1 MEQDTQ
7 KQLKEYRDSIDNIDA
22 ALVFLLSERF
32 KITHKVGVLKSE
44 NTLLPADKSREAQQ
58 VSRLRKLSKEADL
71 DPEFTEKML
80 NFIIAE
86 VISNHDLEVGDR
98 RSVIENGTLP
108 PCLLY
113 TSPRPRDATRSGMP
127 SSA

>member
-71 DPEFTEKML
+71 DPDFTEKIL

-86 VISNHDLEVGDR
+86 VISNHQ
-98 RSVIENGTLP
+98 N
-108 PCLLY
+108 LLD
-113 TSPRPRDATRSGMP
+113 SKMTR
-127 SSA
+127 

>member
-22 ALVFLLSERF
+22 AMIFLLSERF
-32 KITHKVGVLKSE
+32 KITHKVGVLKAE

-58 VSRLRKLSKEADL
+58 VSRLRKLSKEAGL
-71 DPEFTEKML
+71 DPDFTEKIL

-86 VISNHDLEVGDR
+86 VISNHQNL
-98 RSVIENGTLP
+98 
-108 PCLLY
+108 
-113 TSPRPRDATRSGMP
+113 RDSEETN
-127 SSA
+127 

>member
-22 ALVFLLSERF
+22 AMIFLLSERF

-71 DPEFTEKML
+71 DPDFTEKIL

-86 VISNHDLEVGDR
+86 VISNHQNL
-98 RSVIENGTLP
+98 
-108 PCLLY
+108 
-113 TSPRPRDATRSGMP
+113 RDSEETN
-127 SSA
+127 

>member
-32 KITHKVGVLKSE
+32 KITHKVGVLKAE
-44 NTLLPADKSREAQQ
+44 NTLLPADASREAQQ

-71 DPEFTEKML
+71 DPEFAEKML

-86 VISNHDLEVGDR
+86 VISNH
-98 RSVIENGTLP
+98 ENLRDSKK
-108 PCLLY
+108 
-113 TSPRPRDATRSGMP
+113 TS
-127 SSA
+127 

>member
-1 MEQDTQ
+1 MEQHTQ

-22 ALVFLLSERF
+22 AMIFLLSERF
-32 KITHKVGVLKSE
+32 KITHKVGVLKAE
-44 NTLLPADKSREAQQ
+44 NKLLPADKSREAQQ

-86 VISNHDLEVGDR
+86 VISNHEKIRD
-98 RSVIENGTLP
+98 SNN
-108 PCLLY
+108 
-113 TSPRPRDATRSGMP
+113 TS
-127 SSA
+127 

>member
-32 KITHKVGVLKSE
+32 KITHKVGILKAE
-44 NTLLPADKSREAQQ
+44 YTLLPADKSREAQQ

-71 DPEFTEKML
+71 DPEFAEKML
-80 NFIIAE
+80 DFIIAE
-86 VISNHDLEVGDR
+86 VISNH
-98 RSVIENGTLP
+98 ENLRDSKK
-108 PCLLY
+108 
-113 TSPRPRDATRSGMP
+113 TS
-127 SSA
+127 

>member
-22 ALVFLLSERF
+22 AMIFLLSERF

-44 NTLLPADKSREAQQ
+44 NTLLPADKSRESQQ
-58 VSRLRKLSKEADL
+58 VSRLRKLSKEAGL
-71 DPEFTEKML
+71 DPEFTEKIL

-86 VISNHDLEVGDR
+86 VISNH
-98 RSVIENGTLP
+98 ENLRDSKK
-108 PCLLY
+108 
-113 TSPRPRDATRSGMP
+113 TS
-127 SSA
+127 

>member
-71 DPEFTEKML
+71 DPKFTEKML

-86 VISNHDLEVGDR
+86 VISNHEKIRVSND
-98 RSVIENGTLP
+98 SNK
-108 PCLLY
+108 
-113 TSPRPRDATRSGMP
+113 TS
-127 SSA
+127 

>member
-22 ALVFLLSERF
+22 AMIFLLSERF

-86 VISNHDLEVGDR
+86 VISNHENLRDR
-98 RSVIENGTLP
+98 KT
-108 PCLLY
+108 
-113 TSPRPRDATRSGMP
+113 TS
-127 SSA
+127 

>member
-1 MEQDTQ
+1 MQQDTQ
-7 KQLKEYRDSIDNIDA
+7 EQLKEYRDSIDNIDA

-32 KITHKVGVLKSE
+32 KITHKVGVLKAE
-44 NTLLPADKSREAQQ
+44 NTLLPADTSREAQQ

-86 VISNHDLEVGDR
+86 VISNHEKIRD
-98 RSVIENGTLP
+98 SNK
-108 PCLLY
+108 
-113 TSPRPRDATRSGMP
+113 TS
-127 SSA
+127 

>member
-22 ALVFLLSERF
+22 AMIFLLSERF
-32 KITHKVGVLKSE
+32 KITHKVGVLKAE
-44 NTLLPADKSREAQQ
+44 NTLLLADKSREAQQ

-71 DPEFTEKML
+71 DPDFTEKIL

-86 VISNHDLEVGDR
+86 VISNHQ
-98 RSVIENGTLP
+98 N
-108 PCLLY
+108 LLD
-113 TSPRPRDATRSGMP
+113 SKMTR
-127 SSA
+127 

>member
-22 ALVFLLSERF
+22 AMIFLLSERF
-32 KITHKVGVLKSE
+32 KITHKVGILKAE

-58 VSRLRKLSKEADL
+58 VSRLRKLSKDADL

-86 VISNHDLEVGDR
+86 VISNH
-98 RSVIENGTLP
+98 ENLRDSKK
-108 PCLLY
+108 
-113 TSPRPRDATRSGMP
+113 TS
-127 SSA
+127 

>member
-22 ALVFLLSERF
+22 AMVFLLSERF
-32 KITHKVGVLKSE
+32 KITHKVGVLKAE

-80 NFIIAE
+80 NLIIAE
-86 VISNHDLEVGDR
+86 VISNHEKIRD
-98 RSVIENGTLP
+98 SNK
-108 PCLLY
+108 
-113 TSPRPRDATRSGMP
+113 TS
-127 SSA
+127 